1 MWAILKYDK
10 KYLGLLQSELI
21 QKLGSNT
28 KFYLPKFKFQTLK
41 KNKLHD
47 KVFYLLGDYLLC
59 NSPELKNQ
67 NIIHEIN
74 FCKGLKYFLNIN
86 IYSQNEINNFVK
98 KCIINEDKDGYIT
111 QTFFVLRKNK
121 NFKFL
126 SGPFANMIF
135 KIIQFNYSKIKIL
148 MGKYETEVNI
158 KKYIFSPA

>member
-10 KYLGLLQSELI
+10 KYLGLLQNELTK
-21 QKLGSNT
+21 KLGSNT
-28 KFYLPKFKFQTLK
+28 KFYLPKFKLQIQK
-41 KNKLHD
+41 KSKLQD

-59 NSPELKNQ
+59 DSSELKNR
-67 NIIHEIN
+67 NIINEIN

-86 IYSQNEINNFVK
+86 DYSQNEINNFVE
-98 KCIINEDKDGYIT
+98 KCKFNEDKDGYIT
-111 QTFFVLRKNK
+111 QTFFSLSKNK

-135 KIIQFNYSKIKIL
+135 KIIKFNCNKIKIL